1 MSILKDLFHYDGN
14 GWWKIPK
21 TSEADSNPPHEH
33 PFGGFVIKFKNFITF
48 ITSGKG
54 HAGPVYYWVIAG
66 ILGVIT
72 LIEVWWFDQEGLRYI
87 LVPAMLGFSLVK
99 FILVVAFF
107 MHLRFDNKLFSYIF
121 VACIYKN
128 GIGRCNGQRRT
139 KHFRSRLWH
148 WLECVTD
155 CLKWYRL

>member
-21 TSEADSNPPHEH
+21 TSEADENPPHEH

-72 LIEVWWFDQEGLRYI
+72 LIEVWWFD
-87 LVPAMLGFSLVK
+87 V
-99 FILVVAFF
+99 
-107 MHLRFDNKLFSYIF
+107 
-121 VACIYKN
+121 
-128 GIGRCNGQRRT
+128 
-139 KHFRSRLWH
+139 
-148 WLECVTD
+148 
-155 CLKWYRL
+155 CLLYTSDAADE

>member
-21 TSEADSNPPHEH
+21 TSEADENPPHEH
-33 PFGGFVIKFKNFITF
+33 PFGGFVINFKNFITF

-72 LIEVWWFDQEGLRYI
+72 LIEVWWFDVEALAYL
-87 LVPAMLGFSLVK
+87 LVPAMLGFSILK

-107 MHLRFDNKLFSYIF
+107 MHLRFDHKMYSTVFVTCMIIGIIIFTLFLFLSAF
-121 VACIYKN
+121 HGFGN
-128 GIGRCNGQRRT
+128 
-139 KHFRSRLWH
+139 
-148 WLECVTD
+148 
-155 CLKWYRL
+155 